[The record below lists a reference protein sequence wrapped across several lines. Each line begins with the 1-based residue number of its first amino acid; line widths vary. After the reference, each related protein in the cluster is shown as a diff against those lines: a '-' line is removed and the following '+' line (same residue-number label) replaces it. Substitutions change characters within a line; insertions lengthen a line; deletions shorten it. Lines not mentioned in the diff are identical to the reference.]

1 MTKKE
6 KASYVIKELLK
17 IYPQPSCTLN
27 YNKPYELLIATILA
41 AQSTDERVN
50 KITAELFKKYPT
62 LESFAE
68 ANISELEN
76 DIKPVGFYKNKAK
89 SIKETARILVEKYN
103 GTLPTTIE
111 ELVKLK
117 GVGRKTANVIMANI
131 YGIPSIIVDTHC
143 KRLSNRLGLV
153 NSKDATKIEF
163 ELKKIVEPQLYTIF
177 SNLMVYH
184 GRAVCKAIKPKCEV
198 CTIKDVC
205 EYFKARK

>member
-1 MTKKE
+1 M
-6 KASYVIKELLK
+6 
-17 IYPQPSCTLN
+17 
-27 YNKPYELLIATILA
+27 A

-50 KITAELFKKYPT
+50 KVTSKLFKKYTT
-62 LESFAE
+62 LKSFAE
-68 ANISELEN
+68 ADLAELEN
-76 DIKPVGFYKNKAK
+76 DIKSVGFYKNKAK
-89 SIKETARILVEKYN
+89 SIKETARILVEEYN

-153 NSKDATKIEF
+153 NSNDATKIESD
-163 ELKKIVEPQLYTIF
+163 LRNIVEPQMYTVF

-184 GRAVCKAIKPKCEV
+184 GRAVCRAIKPKC
-198 CTIKDVC
+198 DVC
-205 EYFKARK
+205 AINDVCDYFKARK